1 MLLYSSH
8 WYLVAPGPWTMHKH
22 LDDLVKFI
30 TNITGNSVTTASSWN
45 KWWDSLL
52 IMWSWVMKSHKAL
65 YWPLWYTDLYIGDL
79 LDKTWKQYNGYFNT
93 NMYMY
98 DLPFLHS
105 DWQSVKYI
113 LIVKDKLTTDR
124 IVWQLSSRL
133 EDGSRVWQK
142 LQYITVFTSIPKGL
156 IISSQST
163 SNWSLL
169 PYRLHHVSHKSLGKT
184 DQNYLLWSNTRV
196 FMCQADSKC
205 AKVCIFKCFKGALR
219 NTID

>member
-1 MLLYSSH
+1 MRQSADNVVL
-8 WYLVAPGPWTMHKH
+8 
-22 LDDLVKFI
+22 
-30 TNITGNSVTTASSWN
+30 GNEVPQG
-45 KWWDSLL
+45 SLL
-52 IMWSWVMKSHKAL
+52 TPMV
-65 YWPLWYTDLYIGDL
+65 YRYIGDL

-93 NMYMY
+93 HMY

-105 DWQSVKYI
+105 DWQSVKYT

-169 PYRLHHVSHKSLGKT
+169 PYRLHHLSHKSLGKT
-184 DQNYLLWSNTRV
+184 EQTIYFGATPESL
-196 FMCQADSKC
+196 CAKADSKC
-205 AKVCIFKCFKGALR
+205 TCMYLQVFQRCF
-219 NTID
+219 